1 MTPFRNN
8 GTHSAGPSTYG
19 SWVRTYNKLFSCKSV
34 LTVTEPSQM
43 KSVRME
49 GCHEGLFREFV
60 GTCTVCCTLRIV
72 EYDHWP
78 YSPAR
83 KYSKQY
89 QRITG
94 VTHVTHF
101 RRNGKYS
108 IGPSTYE
115 HGQFSPCPFFR
126 CVGGG
131 WMISV
136 RTEGCH
142 VGHSGELAGTV
153 CCIYGQAIL
162 PMFIN
167 RI

>member
-1 MTPFRNN
+1 MSTRNRTYEFLGITHVTPFRKN
-8 GTHSAGPSTYG
+8 GKHSTGPSTYG
-19 SWVRTYNKLFSCKSV
+19 SWLRTYNKLFSCKSV
-34 LTVTEPSQM
+34 LTVTEPSRM

-101 RRNGKYS
+101 RRYGKYS
-108 IGPSTYE
+108 IGPSTWAKYLRTVS
-115 HGQFSPCPFFR
+115 FPRFR
-126 CVGGG
+126 SFGV
-131 WMISV
+131 
-136 RTEGCH
+136 
-142 VGHSGELAGTV
+142 
-153 CCIYGQAIL
+153 
-162 PMFIN
+162 
-167 RI
+167 